1 MEKRE
6 FSKKAKIFFI
16 GFGVAT
22 FIGLISTAIRVTTE
36 LAENYYDLKPEDFSK
51 IIYPLVDE
59 LSASYSFLILI
70 PFMNYLFKK
79 FQLTKDT
86 WIKYIPLYMLFSILI
101 GLTHTGMMYSS
112 RSIIYPAF
120 GLGDY
125 DYGYIPFRIVME
137 YLKQLGIFWVVFIV
151 YSLFKTI
158 KEKEAHR
165 IKTAELEEQLT
176 KARLETLKMQLN
188 PHFLFNTLNMI
199 SSQMYEDIQA
209 ADKMIATLSDLLR
222 ITLKSSNKRLNT
234 LEKEIE
240 ILNLYIDIMK
250 ARFKDKLDVTIK
262 VEDDV
267 VNALVPNF
275 LFQPLVENS
284 IKYGME
290 NLTNTKIEII
300 AKKNKKNYLL
310 ITIKD
315 NGPGINKDSKSV
327 LKSGIGLSNT
337 VERLEKLY
345 GTDYEFNWE
354 NQIEGGLLLTIG
366 IPYKEKEEEN

>member
-1 MEKRE
+1 
-6 FSKKAKIFFI
+6 
-16 GFGVAT
+16 
-22 FIGLISTAIRVTTE
+22 
-36 LAENYYDLKPEDFSK
+36 
-51 IIYPLVDE
+51 
-59 LSASYSFLILI
+59 
-70 PFMNYLFKK
+70 
-79 FQLTKDT
+79 
-86 WIKYIPLYMLFSILI
+86 MLN
-101 GLTHTGMMYSS
+101 
-112 RSIIYPAF
+112 
-120 GLGDY
+120 DV
-125 DYGYIPFRIVME
+125 FRDA
-137 YLKQLGIFWVVFIV
+137 Q
-151 YSLFKTI
+151 
-158 KEKEAHR
+158 KEQHR

-222 ITLKSSNKRLNT
+222 ITLKSSGKGLST
-234 LEKEIE
+234 LQKEIE

-250 ARFKDKLDVTIK
+250 ARFKDKLDVNIR

-267 VNALVPNF
+267 ANTLVPTF

-300 AKKNKKNYLL
+300 AKKNKNNLV
-310 ITIKD
+310 ITVKD
-315 NGPGINKDSKSV
+315 NGPGITKDSKSV
-327 LKSGIGLSNT
+327 LKNGIGLSNT

-354 NQIEGGLLLTIG
+354 NHPEGGLLLTIE
-366 IPYKEKEEEN
+366 IPYKEEDQEN